1 MKRKIHALA
10 VADRDLATG
19 DITQVARVFDQ
30 VVASARYSKT
40 LRGRVVFA
48 FGRHAQGARHNFEV
62 EEVRRYTQA
71 IDARYPFFPYFLPA
85 DPDLGE
91 VFAWIA
97 SLTPLLDPEPGEVF
111 AAVNPHELVQAAAL
125 RVRAVRDFCA
135 VIGDDPAG
143 PVEAIVKA
151 MPDEIVDLVKQQI
164 GNGGSGEA
172 GRP

>member
-10 VADRDLATG
+10 VTDQDLATG

-71 IDARYPFFPYFLPA
+71 IDARYPFFPYFLPS

-97 SLTPLLDPEPGEVF
+97 SLTPLL
-111 AAVNPHELVQAAAL
+111 
-125 RVRAVRDFCA
+125 
-135 VIGDDPAG
+135 
-143 PVEAIVKA
+143 
-151 MPDEIVDLVKQQI
+151 
-164 GNGGSGEA
+164 
-172 GRP
+172 